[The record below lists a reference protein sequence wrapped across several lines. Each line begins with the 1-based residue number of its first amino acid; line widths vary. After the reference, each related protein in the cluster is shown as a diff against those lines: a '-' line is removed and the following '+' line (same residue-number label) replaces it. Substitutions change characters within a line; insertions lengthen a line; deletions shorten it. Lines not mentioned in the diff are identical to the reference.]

1 MSTALTEDVPIS
13 RPMYIFPGRSLC
25 PRPLGLRNVVSHED
39 IDADAF
45 LAGVDGEP
53 LALGEEQARGTS
65 CLMAG
70 VLVDD
75 RVDGAAHEMAA
86 GDRRQLVGDEDEVAG
101 AATRL
106 QGGDDAGLA

>member
-53 LALGEEQARGTS
+53 LALGDEHARGAPR
-65 CLMAG
+65 LMAG
-70 VLVDD
+70 VLIDDGVD
-75 RVDGAAHEMAA
+75 RAAHEIAA
-86 GDRRQLVGDEDEVAG
+86 RQRGQFMGDEDDIAS
-101 AATRL
+101 AAACFERR
-106 QGGDDAGLA
+106 DDAA